1 MQASTFKPLTVM
13 WHRVHCRFHAN
24 WSSAHKGIHLNPA
37 QTTRLCVSFCCHL
50 AVLFLQILSFL
61 LHTTTRRSW
70 SVDGGTPDSGRF
82 YFGGDTGYR
91 SVPAG
96 VPREDEHLLPH
107 CPAFAEI
114 GERLGPF
121 DLGLIPIGAYEPR
134 HVMSPVHLSPEDAV
148 CVHRDVRS
156 RHSIGMHWGTF
167 VLTTEPVDE
176 PPRRLKEAAEAAG
189 LAEDEFVVI
198 AIGET
203 VDVPVAAK

>member
-1 MQASTFKPLTVM
+1 
-13 WHRVHCRFHAN
+13 
-24 WSSAHKGIHLNPA
+24 
-37 QTTRLCVSFCCHL
+37 
-50 AVLFLQILSFL
+50 
-61 LHTTTRRSW
+61 
-70 SVDGGTPDSGRF
+70 
-82 YFGGDTGYR
+82 
-91 SVPAG
+91 VPAG